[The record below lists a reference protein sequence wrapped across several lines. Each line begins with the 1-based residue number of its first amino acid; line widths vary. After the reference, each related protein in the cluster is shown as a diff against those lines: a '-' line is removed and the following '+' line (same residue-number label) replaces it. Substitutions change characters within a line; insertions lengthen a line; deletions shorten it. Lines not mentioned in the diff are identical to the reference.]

1 MVTSRN
7 VLRGAAR
14 GSGSAGGVALGLS
27 ETLEELIVGAYAA
40 ALDDT
45 LWVPWADQLLGAMSG
60 AMGSLVALDTTT
72 GAVQQLFHLR
82 AGPKVE
88 EQYVSY
94 GMGDLDPQMPYALS
108 RPRSGY
114 YLDTDHL
121 DLSDPK
127 AAEFTR
133 WLTHCGLRHYMTTV
147 ARLGGGRIHA
157 GVSIHRA
164 IADGPTPVEEQ
175 RKLAAI
181 LPQITRAMELGFIH
195 GEKLLESYWSGV
207 TAGAA
212 EPALMLDAE
221 GRVARVTPALRAL
234 LASGDGLDIR
244 SGSLRADQ
252 VDDDAQLQVVLSRAS
267 ARISPRAGAARVRR
281 RGGKPPFVVTAFP
294 LRRPM
299 PVLGPPEPTAIVM
312 VVDPGAA
319 PGPTNPIWREAFG
332 FTPREDELA
341 VLLMAGHSLESAA
354 AVQATTLHTARVH
367 LRRLFAKTGTSR
379 QSDLVRLL
387 GRLSL

>member
-1 MVTSRN
+1 MERITR
-7 VLRGAAR
+7 RGAWER
-14 GSGSAGGVALGLS
+14 SAGGVALGLS
-27 ETLEELIVGAYAA
+27 ETLDGLIDGAYAA
-40 ALDDT
+40 ALDES
-45 LWVPWADQLLGAMSG
+45 LWVPWADRLVGALGG
-60 AMGSLVALDTTT
+60 AMGSLVVLDTTT
-72 GAVQQLFHLR
+72 GAVQQLVHLR
-82 AGPKVE
+82 GSPKVA
-88 EQYVSY
+88 EQYAAYRLVE
-94 GMGDLDPQMPYALS
+94 LDPQMPYALS

-133 WLTHCGLRHYMTTV
+133 WLTQNCGLSHYMTTV

-157 GVSIHRA
+157 GVSIMRS
-164 IADGPTPVEEQ
+164 IADGPTPVEER

-181 LPQITRAMELGFIH
+181 LSQITRAMDLGFIH
-195 GEKLLESYWSGV
+195 SEKLLESYWSGV
-207 TAGAA
+207 NAGAA
-212 EPALMLDAE
+212 EPVLMLDAE

-244 SGSLRADQ
+244 SGGLRADQ

-267 ARISPRAGAARVRR
+267 ARISPRAGAARVGR

-294 LRRPM
+294 LRRPT

-354 AVQATTLHTARVH
+354 AVQATTLHTARIH

-387 GRLSL
+387 GRLSA